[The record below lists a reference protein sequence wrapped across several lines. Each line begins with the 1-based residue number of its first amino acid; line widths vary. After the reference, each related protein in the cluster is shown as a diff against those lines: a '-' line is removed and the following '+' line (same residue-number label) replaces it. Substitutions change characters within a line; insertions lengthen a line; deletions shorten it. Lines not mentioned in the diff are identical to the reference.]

1 MSNKSMYYSAT
12 GTGYV
17 STPSFA
23 IPNTGILTVEAWM
36 KSSFNATISQAI
48 MGDNA
53 DSNTIG
59 YILIN
64 RGLKTNTLYYYYA
77 NGAGQIQGILGN
89 FFQNLDGQYIHI
101 VTVCDYPNNKLYVYR
116 NGVLFDTKTL
126 TGTPVFPSTDR
137 VKYIGSTSPGGR
149 NITDGSLDEV
159 RIYNRGLGA
168 EEVLEHYN
176 GIFKDESNLQLY
188 YNFNED
194 SGTTVLDQS
203 GNGRNGTM
211 NGSTSREEF
220 PPQFRSSITSVNGVE
235 SITF

>member
-1 MSNKSMYYSAT
+1 MYYDASST
-12 GTGYV
+12 DYI

-23 IPNTGILTVEAWM
+23 IPNTGIITVEAWM

-59 YILIN
+59 YILIT
-64 RGLKTNTLYYYYA
+64 RGLNTNTLYYIYA

-101 VTVCDYPNNKLYVYR
+101 VTVCDYTNKTIKAYR
-116 NGVLFDTKTL
+116 NGVQFGTTINM

-159 RIYNRGLGA
+159 RIYNRGLSA
-168 EEVLEHYN
+168 EEVMAIYN
-176 GIFKDESNLQLY
+176 QTKSNY
-188 YNFNED
+188 E
-194 SGTTVLDQS
+194 
-203 GNGRNGTM
+203 
-211 NGSTSREEF
+211 
-220 PPQFRSSITSVNGVE
+220 
-235 SITF
+235 

>member
-1 MSNKSMYYSAT
+1 
-12 GTGYV
+12 
-17 STPSFA
+17 
-23 IPNTGILTVEAWM
+23 M

-59 YILIN
+59 YILIT
-64 RGLKTNTLYYYYA
+64 RGLNTNTLYYYYA

-101 VTVCDYPNNKLYVYR
+101 VIVCDYPNKTLKAYR
-116 NGVLFDTKTL
+116 NGVPFDTKTL

-159 RIYNRGLGA
+159 RIYNRGLSA
-168 EEVLEHYN
+168 EEIAGRYN
-176 GIFKDESNLQLY
+176 S
-188 YNFNED
+188 
-194 SGTTVLDQS
+194 TR
-203 GNGRNGTM
+203 GRY
-211 NGSTSREEF
+211 
-220 PPQFRSSITSVNGVE
+220 Q
-235 SITF
+235 